1 MSVAQGC
8 GNLSGNKAKNGGR
21 FISCKLPV
29 ADKAAIIEED
39 RICFNIPWEAYG
51 CFVSQERPESDLD
64 DTALPEVPLHEREVT
79 S

>member
-8 GNLSGNKAKNGGR
+8 GNLSGNKARNGGR

-29 ADKAAIIEED
+29 ADKATIFEED

-51 CFVSQERPESDLD
+51 CFVS
-64 DTALPEVPLHEREVT
+64 
-79 S
+79 